1 MAEALADIVI
11 LANGPGELAT
21 WVRPVVAELRRLMP
35 EARLS
40 LILVPCNHASGAE
53 AEIARHHLGIKRV
66 LPPTAFWHFIRTGQT
81 PENWDWQP
89 RGVVVFLGG
98 DQFFTVW
105 LSQRLGYRSLIYAE
119 WSARWVTFVDAIAIR
134 TESLKK
140 GHLLGRRKMRVVGDL
155 MADSVATAIQAVEVD
170 DSTAAD
176 LIESPTEPS
185 QQRTTSQ
192 VLAVRPATLPIGW
205 QDRAPHAQYQIGL
218 LPGSKPAKLAILL
231 PFFLATADLLKQRY
245 PKTRFALALAPSLT
259 PAQLAAYAQVTE
271 NPDISKMF
279 GTSAKL
285 EKHGN
290 GHYLVTPY
298 GTTIAIWTEFPAYSL
313 LRHCDLCLTTVGANT
328 AELARLGVPMVV
340 TLPFNKLEAMRA
352 WDGLLG
358 VLVNLPGV
366 GTFLARLING
376 ILQHFIGLV
385 AWPNIWAK
393 REIVPEVR
401 GRLRPDDLAEV
412 VLDLMRHPSR
422 LSEMQQRLLPF
433 RSEPGA
439 AIAIANW
446 IVELLA

>member
-1 MAEALADIVI
+1 MVEVPADIVI

-21 WVRPVVAELRRLMP
+21 WVRPVVMELRRTLP

-53 AEIARHHLGIKRV
+53 ADIARNHLGIQRV
-66 LPPTAFWHFIRTGQT
+66 LPPTAFWRFMRTGQT
-81 PENWDWQP
+81 PDNWAWQP

-98 DQFFTVW
+98 DQVFTVW
-105 LSQRLGYRSLIYAE
+105 LARRLGYRSLIYAE
-119 WSARWVTFVDAIAIR
+119 WSARWVAFVDAIAIR
-134 TESLKK
+134 TESVKK

-155 MADSVATAIQAVEVD
+155 TADSVATVIEVVESD
-170 DSTAAD
+170 DSTAAEC
-176 LIESPTEPS
+176 LESPTQPS

-192 VLAVRPATLPIGW
+192 VLLARPATLPIGW

-218 LPGSKPAKLAILL
+218 LPGSKPAKLGLLL
-231 PFFLATADLLKQRY
+231 PFFLATADLIKQRY

-259 PAQLAAYAQVTE
+259 PEQLALYAQVRE

-285 EKHGN
+285 EKQGTA
-290 GHYLVTPY
+290 HYLVTPY
-298 GTTIAIWTEFPAYSL
+298 GTTITLWTEFPAYSF

-340 TLPFNKLEAMRA
+340 ALPLNKLEAMRA

-358 VLVNLPGV
+358 LLVNLPGV
-366 GTFLARLING
+366 GIVLARLING
-376 ILQHFIGLV
+376 VLQHFIGLV

-412 VLDLMRHPSR
+412 VLDLMRHPQR
-422 LSEMQQRLLPF
+422 LSEIQQRLLPF

-446 IVELLA
+446 IAELLA